1 MPAPRL
7 IPLNQATCPHCRGK
21 ETKRVG
27 YAPEAEGSV
36 WRCEGPECGKSFVV
50 RALALVKKP
59 G

>member
-1 MPAPRL
+1 MPEQRL

-21 ETKRVG
+21 VTKRVG
-27 YAPEAEGSV
+27 FAPEVGGSV
-36 WRCEGPECGKSFVV
+36 WRCEGSGCGKSFVV